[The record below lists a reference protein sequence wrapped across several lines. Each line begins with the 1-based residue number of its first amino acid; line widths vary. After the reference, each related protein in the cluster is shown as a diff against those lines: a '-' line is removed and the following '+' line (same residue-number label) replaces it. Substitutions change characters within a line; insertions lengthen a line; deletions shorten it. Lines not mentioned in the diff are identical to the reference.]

1 LILIADLGATNARF
15 CITEVGNEYRD
26 VKTYPISKFTNLEE
40 LLELYLSDTG
50 NLQGVNKAVIGV
62 AAPILGDDISFVN
75 VDLEFKI
82 SSLKK
87 NLFTE
92 GLTVVNDLALQAYAV
107 SNLDSKDIHYIGER
121 KITDEPKILVSPG
134 TGLGLAGIVNNS
146 VVSTE
151 AGHINISD
159 KVLRPDL
166 KKIVDKFIEDNS
178 RVPTYEDFLSGKGIN
193 FFYRTLSQNNIKNLS
208 NEEILSNRED
218 ENCVSAIGLQNYL
231 LASYLRYVALVWG
244 AKGGVLLAG
253 SIVNSLIHEEDH
265 DSFRS
270 TFEDSET
277 MKKFMQQI
285 PLALLTIQDIGF
297 AGGMELAKK
306 L

>member
-1 LILIADLGATNARF
+1 MILIADLGATNARF

-62 AAPILGDDISFVN
+62 AAPILGDDVSFVN

-87 NLFTE
+87 TLFTE

-193 FFYRTLSQNNIKNLS
+193 FFYRTLSQNNIKNLT

-218 ENCVSAIGLQNYL
+218 ENCCRAIGLQNYL

>member
-1 LILIADLGATNARF
+1 MILIADLGATNARF
-15 CITEVGNEYRD
+15 CITEMGNEYRD
-26 VKTYPISKFTNLEE
+26 VKTYPITKFTKLEE
-40 LLELYLSDTG
+40 LLELYLSDTS

-62 AAPILGDDISFVN
+62 AAPILGDDVSFVN
-75 VDLEFKI
+75 VDLAFKI

-107 SNLDSKDIHYIGER
+107 SNLDPKDILYIGER

-159 KVLRPDL
+159 KILRPDL

-178 RVPTYEDFLSGKGIN
+178 RVPTYEDFLSGKGIS
-193 FFYRTLSQNNIKNLS
+193 FFYRTLSQNNLKNLT

-218 ENCVSAIGLQNYL
+218 ENCRRAIGLQNYL

>member
-1 LILIADLGATNARF
+1 MILIADLGATNARF
-15 CITEVGNEYRD
+15 CITETGSEYRD

-50 NLQGVNKAVIGV
+50 NLKGVNKAVIGV
-62 AAPILGDDISFVN
+62 AAPILGDDVSFVN

-87 NLFTE
+87 NLFTK

-178 RVPTYEDFLSGKGIN
+178 RVPTYEDFLSGKGIS
-193 FFYRTLSQNNIKNLS
+193 FFYRTLSQNNLKNLT

-218 ENCVSAIGLQNYL
+218 ENCRRAIGLQNYL

-253 SIVNSLIHEEDH
+253 SIVNSLIHKEDH

>member
-1 LILIADLGATNARF
+1 MILIADLGATNARF

-62 AAPILGDDISFVN
+62 AAPILGDDVSFVN

-121 KITDEPKILVSPG
+121 KITDEPKIVVSPG

-193 FFYRTLSQNNIKNLS
+193 FFYRTLSQNNIKNLT
-208 NEEILSNRED
+208 NEEILSNRKD
-218 ENCVSAIGLQNYL
+218 ENCIRAIGLQNYL

>member
-1 LILIADLGATNARF
+1 MILIADLGATNARF
-15 CITEVGNEYRD
+15 CITEMGNEYRD
-26 VKTYPISKFTNLEE
+26 VKTYPITKFTNLEE

-62 AAPILGDDISFVN
+62 AAPILGDDVSFVN

-87 NLFTE
+87 TLFTE

-193 FFYRTLSQNNIKNLS
+193 FFYRTLSQNNIKKLT
-208 NEEILSNRED
+208 NEEILFNRED
-218 ENCVSAIGLQNYL
+218 EDCRRAIGLQNYL

-285 PLALLTIQDIGF
+285 PLAVLTIQDIGF

>member
-1 LILIADLGATNARF
+1 MILIADLGATNARF
-15 CITEVGNEYRD
+15 CITEAGNEYRD
-26 VKTYPISKFTNLEE
+26 IETYPISKFTNLEE
-40 LLELYLSDTG
+40 LLELYLSDTD
-50 NLQGVNKAVIGV
+50 NLKRVNKAVIGV
-62 AAPILGDDISFVN
+62 AAPILGDDVSFVN

-87 NLFTE
+87 NLFTK

-107 SNLDSKDIHYIGER
+107 FNLDSKDIHYIGDK
-121 KITDEPKILVSPG
+121 KITNEPKILVSPG
-134 TGLGLAGIVNNS
+134 TGLGLAGIVNDS

-193 FFYRTLSQNNIKNLS
+193 FFYRTLSKNNIKNLS

-218 ENCVSAIGLQNYL
+218 ENCIRAIGLQNYL

>member
-1 LILIADLGATNARF
+1 MILIADLGATNARF

-40 LLELYLSDTG
+40 LLELYLSDTR

-62 AAPILGDDISFVN
+62 AAPILGDDVSFVN

-178 RVPTYEDFLSGKGIN
+178 RVPTYEDFLSGKGIS
-193 FFYRTLSQNNIKNLS
+193 FFYRTLSQNNLKNLT

-218 ENCVSAIGLQNYL
+218 ENCRRAIELQNYL

-277 MKKFMQQI
+277 MKKFMQQV

>member
-1 LILIADLGATNARF
+1 MILIADLGATNARF
-15 CITEVGNEYRD
+15 CITEMGNEYRD

-62 AAPILGDDISFVN
+62 AAPILGDDVSFVN

-178 RVPTYEDFLSGKGIN
+178 RVPTYEDFLSGKGIS
-193 FFYRTLSQNNIKNLS
+193 FFYRTLSQNNIKNLT

-218 ENCVSAIGLQNYL
+218 ENCIRAIGLQNYL

>member
-1 LILIADLGATNARF
+1 MILIADLGATNARF

-62 AAPILGDDISFVN
+62 AAPILGDDVSFVN

-87 NLFTE
+87 NLFTK

-107 SNLDSKDIHYIGER
+107 FNIDSKDIHYIGER
-121 KITDEPKILVSPG
+121 KITEEPKILVSPG

-193 FFYRTLSQNNIKNLS
+193 FFYRTLSQNNIKNLT
-208 NEEILSNRED
+208 NEEILSNRKD
-218 ENCVSAIGLQNYL
+218 ENCIRAIGLQNYL

>member
-1 LILIADLGATNARF
+1 M
-15 CITEVGNEYRD
+15 
-26 VKTYPISKFTNLEE
+26 
-40 LLELYLSDTG
+40 
-50 NLQGVNKAVIGV
+50 
-62 AAPILGDDISFVN
+62 
-75 VDLEFKI
+75 
-82 SSLKK
+82 K
-87 NLFTE
+87 NLT
-92 GLTVVNDLALQAYAV
+92 
-107 SNLDSKDIHYIGER
+107 
-121 KITDEPKILVSPG
+121 
-134 TGLGLAGIVNNS
+134 
-146 VVSTE
+146 
-151 AGHINISD
+151 
-159 KVLRPDL
+159 
-166 KKIVDKFIEDNS
+166 
-178 RVPTYEDFLSGKGIN
+178 
-193 FFYRTLSQNNIKNLS
+193 

-218 ENCVSAIGLQNYL
+218 VNCRRAIGLQNYL

-253 SIVNSLIHEEDH
+253 SIVNSLIHKEDH

>member
-1 LILIADLGATNARF
+1 MILIADLGATNARF

-62 AAPILGDDISFVN
+62 AAPILGDDVSFVN

-87 NLFTE
+87 TLFTE

-193 FFYRTLSQNNIKNLS
+193 FFYRTLSQNNIKNLT

-218 ENCVSAIGLQNYL
+218 ENCIRAIGLQNYL

-277 MKKFMQQI
+277 MKKFMQQV

>member
-1 LILIADLGATNARF
+1 M
-15 CITEVGNEYRD
+15 
-26 VKTYPISKFTNLEE
+26 
-40 LLELYLSDTG
+40 
-50 NLQGVNKAVIGV
+50 
-62 AAPILGDDISFVN
+62 
-75 VDLEFKI
+75 
-82 SSLKK
+82 
-87 NLFTE
+87 
-92 GLTVVNDLALQAYAV
+92 NDLALQAYAV

-193 FFYRTLSQNNIKNLS
+193 FFYRTLSQNNIKNLT

-218 ENCVSAIGLQNYL
+218 ENCIRAIGLQNYL

>member
-1 LILIADLGATNARF
+1 MILIADLGATNARF

-62 AAPILGDDISFVN
+62 AAPILGDDVSFVN

-87 NLFTE
+87 TLFRE

-107 SNLDSKDIHYIGER
+107 SNLDSKDIHYIGKR

-178 RVPTYEDFLSGKGIN
+178 RVPTYEDFLSGKGIS
-193 FFYRTLSQNNIKNLS
+193 FFYRTLSQNNLKNLT

-218 ENCVSAIGLQNYL
+218 ENCLRAIGLQNYL